1 VPGMNSGLSPADPT
15 LVAAFRSAL
24 LHQGAIA
31 LLIIAFLWLLW
42 ATARVWRLTAP
53 AAKPTASEAAEV
65 KEAGDAAG
73 TAEKETETDGAGQ
86 TSRAT
91 QTGGVKPAPGTS
103 TADGTRGARGTWATG
118 KIWAGH
124 GVSRGGAGEAK
135 GRSLLRVG
143 FGLIWILD
151 GILQAQPKM
160 AGGLAAQV
168 IEPTAS
174 ASPGWV
180 QHVVNWGGTIWSFH
194 PIEAGAASVWIQV
207 GIGLW
212 LLIASHGPWSR
223 LAGLAAVAWG
233 LVVWVFGESFGGI
246 FAPGLSWLTGAPG
259 AVLIYVV
266 AGALVALPEDAWRS
280 ARIGRLLLGGI
291 GLFFIGMAV
300 LQAWPGRGYW
310 KGVINGQPG
319 TLAGMVQQ
327 MSTTS
332 QPHFL
337 SALVADFGSFSASH
351 GFAVNLA
358 VVIALAGMGAVFL
371 TGRPRLVRYAVW
383 FGLVF
388 CLAVWVL
395 VQDLGFLGGLGT
407 DPNSMVPWIV
417 LFWAG
422 YFALTPV
429 AATQEAV
436 VAQSQGWRERLRVP
450 APKALASA
458 VATVN
463 ARSVAAV
470 GALAV
475 ILLGAAPMAAAAAN
489 RTADPI
495 LALAIEGDSAAM
507 DTPAPGFQLT
517 DQNGRPVSLASLH
530 GKVVVMT
537 FLDPVCTT
545 DCPII
550 GAEFK
555 EAGVLLGSADKNV
568 DLVAIVANPTYRS
581 AEFTQAFDREEG
593 LSTVPNWLYLTGSL
607 SQLTQVWQ
615 QYGVAVENL
624 PAGSMTD
631 HSDLAVIIDRSGHI
645 REEVGADPGPATT
658 STQSSF
664 SVLLTQYAR
673 QALADS

>member
-1 VPGMNSGLSPADPT
+1 VPGMNSGLSPTDPT

-42 ATARVWRLTAP
+42 ATARVWRLTTP
-53 AAKPTASEAAEV
+53 AAKPTAGEAAGV
-65 KEAGDAAG
+65 KEADDAAG
-73 TAEKETETDGAGQ
+73 TAEKETET
-86 TSRAT
+86 
-91 QTGGVKPAPGTS
+91 GVKAG
-103 TADGTRGARGTWATG
+103 RGSWATG
-118 KIWAGH
+118 GIWAGR
-124 GVSRGGAGEAK
+124 GASRGEAR

-168 IEPTAS
+168 IEPIAG
-174 ASPGWV
+174 ASPSWV
-180 QHVVNWGGTIWSFH
+180 QHLVNWGGTIWSFH
-194 PIEAGAASVWIQV
+194 PIEAGAASVWVQV

-212 LLIASHGPWSR
+212 LLVAKNGPWSR
-223 LAGLAAVAWG
+223 LAGVAAVAWG

-266 AGALVALPEDAWRS
+266 AGALIALPEDAWHSVRL
-280 ARIGRLLLGGI
+280 GRLLLGGT

-300 LQAWPGRGYW
+300 LQAWPGRGFW
-310 KGVINGQPG
+310 KGIINGQPG

-337 SALVADFGSFSASH
+337 SALVADFGSFAASN
-351 GFAVNLA
+351 GFAVNLV
-358 VVIALAGMGAVFL
+358 VVIALAGMGAAFL
-371 TGRPRLVRYAVW
+371 SGRPRLVRYAVW

-388 CLAVWVL
+388 CLADWVL

-407 DPNSMVPWIV
+407 DPNSMIPWIL
-417 LFWAG
+417 LFSAG
-422 YFALTPV
+422 YLALTP
-429 AATQEAV
+429 APLEALAV
-436 VAQSQGWRERLRVP
+436 VPESRGWRERLRVP
-450 APKALASA
+450 APKALGTLLISGAATAS
-458 VATVN
+458 V
-463 ARSVAAV
+463 RSVAAV

-475 ILLGAAPMAAAAAN
+475 ILLGAAPMTAAAAN

-495 LALAIEGDSAAM
+495 LALAISGDSAAM
-507 DTPAPGFQLT
+507 DTPAPTFQLT
-517 DQNGRPVSLASLH
+517 DQNGQPVSLASLH
-530 GKVVVMT
+530 GKVVLMT
-537 FLDPVCTT
+537 FLDPVCTS

-550 GAEFK
+550 GAEMK
-555 EAGVLLGSADKNV
+555 EAGVLLGSANKNV

-581 AEFTQAFDREEG
+581 TEFTQAFDREEG
-593 LSTVPNWLYLTGSL
+593 LNTVPNWLYLTGSL
-607 SQLTQVWQ
+607 SQLSQVWR

-631 HSDLAVIIDRSGHI
+631 HSDLAVVIDRSGHI
-645 REEVGADPGPATT
+645 RDEVGTDPGPGTA
-658 STQSSF
+658 STKSSF
-664 SVLLTQYAR
+664 SVLLSQYAR